1 MTSEVDKLKRRY
13 EREKLARLQA
23 EDILEI
29 KSRELFDKNQALEKL
44 SASLESQVVDRTQE
58 LLHAR
63 DQALAAANAK
73 SEFLA
78 NMSHELRTPMNGVLG
93 MMSLLQGTELGD
105 EQTEFLRIARSS
117 GELLLSVINDIL
129 DFSKIEA
136 QKMELEERVFDPRV
150 LIQDVISPL
159 VFTAKNKGIELKYS
173 VDKNMPI
180 AILGDST
187 RVKQVITNLVSNA
200 VKFTDEG
207 QVCVFIQAQEDQY
220 VIQVK
225 DSGMGMDNNQLSRIF
240 EAFGQGDSSITRT
253 HGGTGLGLTIT
264 NRLSQVMNGQIHVE
278 SKLGSGSIFTV
289 TLPLKTS
296 CETELEK
303 SEKIKEGL
311 VFSQEPVLL
320 VEDNKVN
327 QQIALHFL
335 DEANLNAALAEN
347 GQEALDMLQQ
357 GTYQL
362 VLMDLQMPVMD
373 GLEATRQI
381 RQHSSN
387 IKDIPIIAM
396 TAHASTEHINECMK
410 IGMSAHT
417 TKPINIDVLL
427 NTIAKWITP
436 SGVRQ
441 PKPLLANN
449 DFHVS
454 GINFAE
460 ALSRVK
466 GNKTLLVKL
475 LKTFYD
481 THQHIGNDISQ
492 LLAQNE
498 TQKLTLLFHTIKG
511 SAANISAKNI
521 SDQASE
527 LEQHFKN
534 SNSSDIQS
542 ALNQF
547 KTDLNQLCLDILQ
560 LVNQATIQNM
570 DSSKQSQNNVSDDE
584 WQSSL
589 SFIEQQVHQDLAA
602 ADDEIQKLMGYQLN
616 EEQKALID
624 QLHQLSDE
632 FNMDEI
638 KQTILSSKWGK
649 DHDK

>member
-58 LLHAR
+58 LLQAR

-93 MMSLLQGTELGD
+93 MMSLLEGTELGD

-159 VFTAKNKGIELKYS
+159 VFTAKNKSIELKYS
-173 VDKNMPI
+173 VDENMPI
-180 AILGDST
+180 AIWGDST

-264 NRLSQVMNGQIHVE
+264 NRLSQVMNGKIHVE

-289 TLPLKTS
+289 TLPLKIS

-335 DEANLNAALAEN
+335 GEANLNAALAEN

-381 RQHSSN
+381 RQHSSS

-417 TKPINIDVLL
+417 TKPINIDILL

-441 PKPLLANN
+441 PKPLLAND

-481 THQHIGNDISQ
+481 THQHIDNDISQ
-492 LLAQNE
+492 LLALNE

-560 LVNQATIQNM
+560 LVNQATTQNM
-570 DSSKQSQNNVSDDE
+570 DSSNQSQNNLSDDK

-624 QLHQLSDE
+624 QLHQLSVE

-638 KQTILSSKWGK
+638 KQAILTSKWGK

>member
-44 SASLESQVVDRTQE
+44 STSLESQVVDRTQE
-58 LLHAR
+58 LLQAR

-93 MMSLLQGTELGD
+93 MMTLLQGTNLGD

-136 QKMELEERVFDPRV
+136 EKMELEERVFDPRV

-173 VDKNMPI
+173 VDENMPI
-180 AILGDST
+180 AIWGDST
-187 RVKQVITNLVSNA
+187 RVKQIITNLVSNA
-200 VKFTDEG
+200 VKFTDKG
-207 QVCVFIQAQEDQY
+207 QVYVFIQAQEDQY

-264 NRLSQVMNGQIHVE
+264 NRLSQIMNGQIHVE

-289 TLPLKTS
+289 TLPLKIS

-327 QQIALHFL
+327 QQIALHL
-335 DEANLNAALAEN
+335 LGEANLNATLAEN

-381 RQHSSN
+381 RQLNPN

-396 TAHASTEHINECMK
+396 TAHASTEHINECMQ

-417 TKPINIDVLL
+417 TKPINIDILL

-441 PKPLLANN
+441 PKPLLAND

-481 THQHIGNDISQ
+481 THQHIDNDISQ
-492 LLAQNE
+492 LLALNE

-560 LVNQATIQNM
+560 LVNQATTQNM
-570 DSSKQSQNNVSDDE
+570 DSSNQSQNNLSDDK

-602 ADDEIQKLMGYQLN
+602 ADDEIQRLMGYQLN
-616 EEQKALID
+616 VEQKALID

-638 KQTILSSKWGK
+638 KQAILSSKWGK